1 MKRPWIPVLAA
12 SLAFAAGVPAKAQRP
27 AQPKTGAAAIVE
39 GVVREVF
46 RSPRRNQVDYLV
58 QLDVRRSELGRGAVD
73 ARRLLIP
80 APGDPVYV
88 HVSQSAAGDGHAAIP
103 TEGSSVRAYLYP
115 RAQGG
120 WDGASPDWFEP
131 SNEAFARRGGDDLAP
146 PAEDEGRGESAPK
159 APAGGSILETLG
171 VKADQLNA
179 GGRMVLKVTAVAPD
193 SPAVKAG
200 LEAGDVII
208 GANGQGFTS
217 LDRLA
222 ELLRDGG
229 RVGQLAVL
237 DVKNGKQATIKIDVP
252 GAAAVEPRPRRPD
265 DAPAAEPKRS
275 LGVKVEPKR
284 LGLRTALEV
293 TEVQP
298 GGAAQ
303 EAGIEEGDVLVEADG
318 VALTDSAQLQKVVD
332 KSGSSL
338 TIKIR
343 DKRTGKDVPVEVKLA
358 AADTTRPGGIP
369 VPTPRPTPD
378 SPAPA
383 PGSLTSKSFGITTEA
398 ATADLLPVVKVV
410 TVARGSAAEK
420 AGIEVGDA
428 ITGVDDKII
437 FAPDLL
443 DAALGKVGS
452 TFTLTVL
459 DVKTGKKT
467 PVKVDLGR

>member
-12 SLAFAAGVPAKAQRP
+12 SLAFAAGAPAEAQRP
-27 AQPKTGAAAIVE
+27 AQPKSGAAAIVE

-58 QLDVRRSELGRGAVD
+58 QIDVRRSELGRGAVD

-80 APGDPVYV
+80 APGDSVYV
-88 HVSQSAAGDGHAAIP
+88 HVSQSGAGDGQNAIP
-103 TEGSSVRAYLYP
+103 TERSSVRAYLYP

-131 SNEAFARRGGDDLAP
+131 SNEAFANRGGDEPAP
-146 PAEDEGRGESAPK
+146 PAEDDGRG
-159 APAGGSILETLG
+159 APASTAPERGSILQTLG
-171 VKADQLNA
+171 VKADQVNA
-179 GGRMVLKVTAVAPD
+179 GGRLVLKVTEVTPD
-193 SPAVKAG
+193 SPAKKAG
-200 LEAGDVII
+200 FEKGDVII

-217 LDRLA
+217 LEQLA
-222 ELLRDGG
+222 DLLRKGG
-229 RVGQLAVL
+229 PVGQLAVL
-237 DVKNGKQATIKIDVP
+237 NVQNGKQATVKIDVP
-252 GAAAVEPRPRRPD
+252 GATATAPRIGRPD

-275 LGVKVEPKR
+275 LGVTVEPKR

-293 TEVQP
+293 TAVQP
-298 GGAAQ
+298 GGAA
-303 EAGIEEGDVLVEADG
+303 EKAGIEEGDVLVEADG

-338 TIKIR
+338 TIKVR
-343 DKRTGKDVPVEVKLA
+343 DSRTGKDVPIEVTLA
-358 AADTTRPGGIP
+358 EANSTRPGG
-369 VPTPRPTPD
+369 TPRPD
-378 SPAPA
+378 APKPN
-383 PGSLTSKSFGITTEA
+383 PGHLTSKSFGITTEA

-410 TVARGSAAEK
+410 AVAAGSLAEK

-443 DAALGKVGS
+443 DEALGKVGA
-452 TFTLTVL
+452 TFTLTIL

-467 PVKVDLGR
+467 PVQVTFGQQ